1 MFLHETVQSLC
12 PVVGIQRGSGTKI
25 TLQQK
30 WGHRTPPRALG
41 LSVPQGTPGLSRLR
55 GEHSPDSGK
64 SQTEPRP
71 AGSKSQRGNP
81 GSFHGDPG
89 QAGWVTPGVRSRG
102 PAMDPDGSRRIPQG
116 VERGWLTPA
125 RPGGSRCRLG
135 AAPAP
140 PWVCCTWGTRS
151 APPATS
157 PGTCGQEGGNA
168 HSRREFP
175 APAPLCQPHSLSVEG
190 VLARQHPQ
198 LLLHPKILQADG
210 AGLLW
215 EVRRRLRAGANGW
228 DPPEM
233 PRLGKSPVSPAG
245 SSAQFP
251 NHPRGGGF
259 WGSHPQPVPALLLS
273 TGDVSRGLSLLIP
286 APSRSRGG
294 PAHPVHVQPA
304 GIAFQNHLRE
314 RRRGGFNSRK
324 DLAPGG
330 AEGSLG
336 GFGQGVP
343 SQRFGTSSL
352 GPRCVPAHP
361 KPPRLVR
368 GHPRRYLL
376 VPEALALRLLPQ
388 LAGDRERKAP

>member
-1 MFLHETVQSLC
+1 MPWGSASCREPRGC
-12 PVVGIQRGSGTKI
+12 PGSVGSTA
-25 TLQQK
+25 
-30 WGHRTPPRALG
+30 RTAANPKPSHG
-41 LSVPQGTPGLSRLR
+41 LR
-55 GEHSPDSGK
+55 GQNPSRETQDPSRETPSRRGGRCWACGAAV
-64 SQTEPRP
+64 PRWIP
-71 AGSKSQRGNP
+71 
-81 GSFHGDPG
+81 
-89 QAGWVTPGVRSRG
+89 
-102 PAMDPDGSRRIPQG
+102 MDPDGSRRIPQG

-168 HSRREFP
+168 DSRREFP

-233 PRLGKSPVSPAG
+233 PRLGKSPVFPAG

-314 RRRGGFNSRK
+314 RSRGGFNSRK

-330 AEGSLG
+330 AEGSPG
-336 GFGQGVP
+336 GSGQGVP

-361 KPPRLVR
+361 KPPGWCGDTPGVTSLYPKRSLCACCR
-368 GHPRRYLL
+368 SLL
-376 VPEALALRLLPQ
+376 
-388 LAGDRERKAP
+388 GTGRERHREFCSQKHPGGT